1 MLASESWLVLLVRM
15 GGSELVTDSVSLFWS
30 HKVKRQKETHLVLLK
45 SGSLCLFAL
54 FGYIGDVGPYMAT
67 ALPYRVKKN
76 R

>member
-54 FGYIGDVGPYMAT
+54 FGYIGDVGP
-67 ALPYRVKKN
+67 
-76 R
+76 